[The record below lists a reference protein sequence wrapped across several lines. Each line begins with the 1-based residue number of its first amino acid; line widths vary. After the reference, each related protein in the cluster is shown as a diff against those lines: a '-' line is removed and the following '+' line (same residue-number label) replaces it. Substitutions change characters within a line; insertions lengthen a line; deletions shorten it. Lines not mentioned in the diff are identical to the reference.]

1 MSYTKPLDMLIVALP
16 VLDLQY
22 PPAGPAILK
31 GCLQNAG
38 YTAQTLDFNMD
49 LLRLCGSKERFYQVQ
64 YNFENVSTDVLDSKD
79 PVIAFFDKDHDLI
92 RQWVDLCIEQIVR
105 IKPRWLALSVFTYK
119 SHKAA
124 LLLLAEIRRRKIKQQ
139 ISMGGRGASAFALGP
154 DHSEFKHKIINYFG
168 PYPQKNFGQ
177 TMQEYGLIDK
187 LIEGDGEQAIIDLV
201 KDDMPDRVMANVA
214 DIDLESVP
222 FVDFGDYN
230 LKGYDF
236 VNEPILPITG
246 SKGCVRKCRFC
257 DIPVL
262 WPKYKWRSG
271 KHIAEE
277 MIHLYNKHGVRKFYL
292 TDSLVNGSLKAFTDF
307 TKTLAEYNTANPDK
321 SLKWV
326 GQYITRKM
334 SPALNDEYY
343 DRLKASG
350 GEGLTIGVESG
361 SDAVREHMKKQFR
374 TVDVDH
380 EIAEFDKRG
389 IVCVLLFFSCY
400 PTETWQDFLDT
411 ADMLMRYRKY
421 CANGTVYKLTL
432 GTPYT
437 HHPDTPLWLIQDEIG
452 LESEEGSDILW
463 RLKSN
468 PDLTFYER
476 VRRRLILQEV
486 TTALK
491 LPMSRN
497 TPELNQL
504 TDSLR
509 LHGKKI
515 KRYFGKKVPIE
526 TLPDHYDLTPYD
538 NLLMPL
544 DLQEQCHEIMQN
556 NKRDTVRILLQHQEI
571 KDDIKFDNDS
581 YTNLKQLLLDI

>member
-1 MSYTKPLDMLIVALP
+1 
-16 VLDLQY
+16 
-22 PPAGPAILK
+22 
-31 GCLQNAG
+31 
-38 YTAQTLDFNMD
+38 
-49 LLRLCGSKERFYQVQ
+49 
-64 YNFENVSTDVLDSKD
+64 
-79 PVIAFFDKDHDLI
+79 
-92 RQWVDLCIEQIVR
+92 
-105 IKPRWLALSVFTYK
+105 
-119 SHKAA
+119 
-124 LLLLAEIRRRKIKQQ
+124 
-139 ISMGGRGASAFALGP
+139 
-154 DHSEFKHKIINYFG
+154 
-168 PYPQKNFGQ
+168 
-177 TMQEYGLIDK
+177 
-187 LIEGDGEQAIIDLV
+187 
-201 KDDMPDRVMANVA
+201 
-214 DIDLESVP
+214 
-222 FVDFGDYN
+222 
-230 LKGYDF
+230 
-236 VNEPILPITG
+236 
-246 SKGCVRKCRFC
+246 
-257 DIPVL
+257 
-262 WPKYKWRSG
+262 
-271 KHIAEE
+271 

-292 TDSLVNGSLKAFTDF
+292 TDSLVNGSLKAFSDF
-307 TKTLAEYNTANPDK
+307 TKTLAEYNTKNPDK

-334 SPALNDEYY
+334 SNALNDEYY

-411 ADMLMRYRKY
+411 ADMLIRYRKY
-421 CANGTVYKLTL
+421 CATGTVYKLTL

-504 TDSLR
+504 IDSLR

-515 KRYFGKKVPIE
+515 KRYFGKNDTIKIF
-526 TLPDHYDLTPYD
+526 PDHYNLTPYE

-544 DLQEQCHEIMQN
+544 DLQEKCYKIMQD
-556 NKRDTVRILLQHQEI
+556 NKKDTVKILMQHREI
-571 KDDIKFDNDS
+571 NDDIKFDNDS
-581 YTNLKQLLLDI
+581 YTNLKQLLLKI